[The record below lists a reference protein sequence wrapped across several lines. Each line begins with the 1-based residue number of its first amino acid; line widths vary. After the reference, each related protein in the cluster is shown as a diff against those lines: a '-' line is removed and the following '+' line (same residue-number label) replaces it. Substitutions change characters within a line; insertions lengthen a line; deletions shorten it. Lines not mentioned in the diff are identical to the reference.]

1 MLETDQLQRRLKSL
15 GVQDEDLEENFILGT
30 GSGGQKIN
38 KTSSCV
44 QLIHRPSGI
53 EIKCQQERSRNRN
66 RHLARVQLC
75 EQLEARRETRRAEKK
90 AAREKARRRN
100 RRRSPAQK
108 ARMLDDK
115 KHRSRKKA
123 DRRHRGND

>member
-1 MLETDQLQRRLKSL
+1 MNETEDLQHRLKAL
-15 GVQDEDLEENFILGT
+15 GVDDADLEENFILGT

-53 EIKCQQERSRNRN
+53 EIKCQQDRSRTRN

-75 EQLEARRETRRAEKK
+75 QQLEARRETRRAEKK
-90 AAREKARRRN
+90 AAREKARRRH

-108 ARMLDDK
+108 ARMLADK
-115 KHRSRKKA
+115 KHQSRKKA
-123 DRRHRGND
+123 DRRQRGHD